1 MNDDDEQQARIAQIR
16 ARLGAATPGPWQ
28 TWPDGADESV
38 ESASV
43 GRFVCHMNSNMRQ
56 FREDASL
63 IANAPADLAWLLA
76 EVERLEAERV
86 HAADTIRRLNG
97 LNGHLGRLLDV
108 SRDTINELTM
118 ERDAATA
125 RAERVIDGILSDL
138 CDMEQDDPDR
148 DDAIVVLYE
157 PLKNVLT
164 TWIRHGGV
172 VPPLTALAEQGKA
185 G

>member
-28 TWPDGADESV
+28 TWPDGTEESV
-38 ESASV
+38 ESVSV

-56 FREDASL
+56 FRADASL
-63 IANAPADLAWLLA
+63 IANAPADLVYLLA
-76 EVERLEAERV
+76 EVERLEA
-86 HAADTIRRLNG
+86 
-97 LNGHLGRLLDV
+97 
-108 SRDTINELTM
+108 

-138 CDMEQDDPDR
+138 CDMEQDDPDH

-172 VPPLTALAEQGKA
+172 VPPLAALAEQAMEKQAAAIAARRTGQE
-185 G
+185 GRDDGE